1 MRRPAGLNPFLGV
14 SRTEQQRLQTV
25 ANLALLELH
34 AGQADQ
40 ALVDLQAVVVVV
52 RELLHSYHVQDAAG
66 TCQEAAGALAG
77 VAAGTTTTATAAAV
91 CAPLVET
98 FETLLRVA
106 TLRRLRAAQDAARR
120 AVA

>member
-1 MRRPAGLNPFLGV
+1 MKHDPRLHPCLGV
-14 SRTEQQRLQTV
+14 PRDEQQRLQTV

-34 AGQADQ
+34 DGQADQ

-52 RELLHSYHVQDAAG
+52 SELLQSYHVEDAAG

-77 VAAGTTTTATAAAV
+77 VAAGTTTTATAAAA
-91 CAPLVET
+91 CRPLVET

>member
-1 MRRPAGLNPFLGV
+1 VGR
-14 SRTEQQRLQTV
+14 
-25 ANLALLELH
+25 LALAELH

-40 ALVDLQAVVVVV
+40 ALVDLRAVVVVV
-52 RELLHSYHVQDAAG
+52 GELLQSYHVEDAAG

-77 VAAGTTTTATAAAV
+77 VAAGTTTTATAAAA
-91 CAPLVET
+91 CRPLVET

>member
-34 AGQADQ
+34 DGHADQ

-52 RELLHSYHVQDAAG
+52 RELLQSYHVEDGRQAVL
-66 TCQEAAGALAG
+66 QAAGALESVRQGKGSHAD
-77 VAAGTTTTATAAAV
+77 AAAV
-91 CAPLVET
+91 CAPLVEV
-98 FETLLRVA
+98 FSDLLRVV
-106 TLRRLRAAQDAARR
+106 TLKRLRAAQDAARR